1 MNFIKNIV
9 MVILLL
15 SLIVGCASN
24 PVTVIEKRTGT
35 IMREKIVY
43 ISKSNSIAT
52 LGGAIAGGV
61 LGNQL
66 GGGTGKSIATV
77 GGALIG
83 GSAGHS
89 VSKKRVEH
97 YEYLVTMDDGEKFIL
112 ETKASRKKIGSKVVV
127 ERLSTGRERI
137 FVL

>member
-1 MNFIKNIV
+1 MSFIKNIV
-9 MVILLL
+9 MVILSL
-15 SLIVGCASN
+15 SLIVGCTSN
-24 PVTVIEKRTGT
+24 PVTVLEKRTGT

-43 ISKSNSIAT
+43 ISESNSIAT

-83 GSAGHS
+83 GSGGHS
-89 VSKKRVEH
+89 MSKKRVEH
-97 YEYLVTMDDGEKFIL
+97 YEYLVTMHDGEKFIL
-112 ETKASRKKIGSKVVV
+112 ETKESRKKIGSKVVV